1 MANMLLGSR
10 LAVDTGAIGST
21 GSSCTN
27 LLDPTNLVGSDKTA
41 VRGGLMRAE
50 VCQSHANGADFGA
63 VVKVP
68 VRMRRKRAMFRADCR
83 ACS

>member
-1 MANMLLGSR
+1 
-10 LAVDTGAIGST
+10 
-21 GSSCTN
+21 
-27 LLDPTNLVGSDKTA
+27 
-41 VRGGLMRAE
+41 MRAE

-68 VRMRRKRAMFRADCR
+68 VRMRRKRAMFQADCR